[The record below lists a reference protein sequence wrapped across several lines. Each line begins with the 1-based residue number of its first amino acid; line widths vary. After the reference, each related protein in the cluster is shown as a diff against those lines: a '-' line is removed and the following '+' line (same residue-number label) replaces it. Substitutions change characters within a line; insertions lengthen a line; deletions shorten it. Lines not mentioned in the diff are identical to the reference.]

1 MAEGPLSAR
10 IRQGV
15 AAFNEHD
22 VDGVLSFVTDDV
34 EWKRVDGLPDE
45 GGTLHG
51 REAVRAFLEPEV
63 FDRSRFEVLEVV
75 EAEDTALVHGV
86 FHARGAG
93 SGIELDVEAYVV
105 YFVRDGRAYR
115 VESWR
120 RREDAE
126 RSSGL
131 RLPTRP

>member
-1 MAEGPLSAR
+1 MRELIEA
-10 IRQGV
+10 GV
-15 AAFNEHD
+15 DAFNGQDHERLL
-22 VDGVLSFVTDDV
+22 GMLTEDV
-34 EWKRVDGLPDE
+34 EWKRIDGLPDE

-63 FDRSRFEVLEVV
+63 FDRARFEVV
-75 EAEDTALVHGV
+75 EMVEEEDVAVVHGV

-93 SGIELDVEAYVV
+93 SGIELDVDAYVV
-105 YFVRDGRAYR
+105 YFARDGLAYR

-126 RSSGL
+126 RTSGL
-131 RLPTRP
+131 KLSGP